1 MLFKTTTVLSLL
13 LSLIVA
19 NLDQAGAP
27 NKGGCAVIDGNR
39 PPQFIVYESK
49 SMSGINLRLRNNSS
63 CAIVVETDDRYPTRI
78 KRLPEGGATIES
90 VLDPRDG
97 QKLPLHYLIQNL
109 GLMQDERMV
118 GVILYSL
125 MKSRAVSQSSLKFQQ
140 ATLSSA
146 RILQSRL
153 VTFGKVITR

>member
-125 MKSRAVSQSSLKFQQ
+125 MKSRAGSQSSLKFQQ

>member
-97 QKLPLHYLIQNL
+97 QKLPLHYLIQKP
-109 GLMQDERMV
+109 GTDAR
-118 GVILYSL
+118 
-125 MKSRAVSQSSLKFQQ
+125 RAYGWGDSVFTYEIPGGQSIIFEVPTSHFKQRSHI
-140 ATLSSA
+140 A
-146 RILQSRL
+146 
-153 VTFGKVITR
+153 VPFGYIWGR